1 MKNINITEEY
11 FLQHNKIKF
20 SDTMHKDKNK
30 KIILK
35 NKKLNTSKKIDTI
48 NKIDNTNNNEIKN
61 EELKEQVVLEI
72 KS

>member
-30 KIILK
+30 KLIIQIIMKLK
-35 NKKLNTSKKIDTI
+35 T
-48 NKIDNTNNNEIKN
+48 KN
-61 EELKEQVVLEI
+61 
-72 KS
+72 

>member
-35 NKKLNTSKKIDTI
+35 NKKSNINKKIDTI
-48 NKIDNTNNNEIKN
+48 NKIDNTNNNEIKPN
-61 EELKEQVVLEI
+61 DI
-72 KS
+72 YNRGI

>member
-35 NKKLNTSKKIDTI
+35 NKKSNI
-48 NKIDNTNNNEIKN
+48 NK
-61 EELKEQVVLEI
+61 
-72 KS
+72 KSIQ